1 MSVVAPCA
9 FYGCGCWQ
17 CWHMAPLA
25 QANIFQQGL
34 SMNAQIKRLLLELKP
49 LEEKQWEAQ
58 QFIQSCT
65 EQDAKSFLQA
75 ILKQTMPIRWMHV
88 LGVQMLGE
96 LLRVHPSVVA
106 AHPFRQAEISWL
118 FPKQG
123 EVDDA
128 AAFLYNLLWT
138 KEAMGKTTEAE
149 TSYYTELLK
158 KRTQERD
165 LRKVPACSARA
176 WLVQIWKDVPSSRP
190 RRDLLVACCVRWIA
204 DPYAPTSGKLPLV
217 QMVQEEAWRC
227 SSPADAEAWTI
238 SLIFQEVCRDPMHNS
253 PDLQQLLWFL
263 AGPPSPATI
272 KALLLRLSGAGSFQ
286 RKNILFEVN
295 EHQRIYVHVSL
306 GGRSR
311 RSQILS
317 PCIPFSLPLTLQVRE
332 FAWWLCG
339 HLYASGFPSRPLAGH
354 TCHLCMRFCVQ
365 FLWHFPNY
373 RIAAFYAT
381 APSGPWHP

>member
-1 MSVVAPCA
+1 
-9 FYGCGCWQ
+9 
-17 CWHMAPLA
+17 
-25 QANIFQQGL
+25 
-34 SMNAQIKRLLLELKP
+34 MNAQIKRLLLELKP

-65 EQDAKSFLQA
+65 EHDARSFLQA
-75 ILKQTMPIRWMHV
+75 ILKQAVPIRWMHV

-128 AAFLYNLLWT
+128 AAFLRNLLWT

-176 WLVQIWKDVPSSRP
+176 WLAQIWKDVPSSRP
-190 RRDLLVACCVRWIA
+190 RRDLLIACCVRWIA
-204 DPYAPTSGKLPLV
+204 DPYAPSSGKLPCV
-217 QMVQEEAWRC
+217 QLLREEAWRRP
-227 SSPADAEAWTI
+227 SPADAEAWTI
-238 SLIFQEVCRDPMHNS
+238 SLIFQEVCRDPMQHS

-272 KALLLRLSGAGSFQ
+272 RALLLPLSGACSVQRNSISF
-286 RKNILFEVN
+286 KSKNMWNILYINTLYIMFLLSECRGV
-295 EHQRIYVHVSL
+295 RY
-306 GGRSR
+306 SR
-311 RSQILS
+311 ILS
-317 PCIPFSLPLTLQVRE
+317 CFIPS
-332 FAWWLCG
+332 A
-339 HLYASGFPSRPLAGH
+339 
-354 TCHLCMRFCVQ
+354 
-365 FLWHFPNY
+365 FL
-373 RIAAFYAT
+373 
-381 APSGPWHP
+381 